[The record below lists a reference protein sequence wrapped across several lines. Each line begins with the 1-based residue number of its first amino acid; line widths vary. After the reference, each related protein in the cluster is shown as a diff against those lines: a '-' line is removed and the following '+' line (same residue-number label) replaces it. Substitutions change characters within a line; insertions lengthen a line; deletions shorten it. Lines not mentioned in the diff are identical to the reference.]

1 LKGYFFILLNEFL
14 AVSTSIWT
22 LCCYN
27 HQ

>member
-1 LKGYFFILLNEFL
+1 VLLNEFL